1 MGFPAFS
8 SLDEALVI
16 SLLRR
21 NVNNVAFGLHRFLPE
36 LFASETI
43 ERAAAA
49 LSLLDIVV
57 ESMTLCMRFFEV
69 SGDELVGVGK

>member
-1 MGFPAFS
+1 M
-8 SLDEALVI
+8 
-16 SLLRR
+16 
-21 NVNNVAFGLHRFLPE
+21 VAFGFHRFLPE

-49 LSLLDIVV
+49 CSVLDIVA
-57 ESMTLCMRFFEV
+57 ESMTLWMRFFEV